1 MASKH
6 DIARLFFAAALAVA
20 SVAHAGEAWADAQGS
35 TGTSATATVGFRIT
49 IREVLR
55 LDGQMQHLH
64 ATAPTTSRT
73 LTIEHDRQV
82 VTLARP

>member
-20 SVAHAGEAWADAQGS
+20 SVAHAGEAWADAQGR

-49 IREVLR
+49 RSGKCCAWPAR
-55 LDGQMQHLH
+55 CSTFMPRRRPPAG
-64 ATAPTTSRT
+64 PSPSS
-73 LTIEHDRQV
+73 TI
-82 VTLARP
+82 AR